1 MITNFEEITEDLS
14 EKDRIYEPFV
24 DKVLKGLN
32 KPTKA
37 PVIVYMINQA
47 IATEYDYKEANF
59 TEVRLRK
66 FVNFYRSHGIIPI
79 CATSEGYFVSFEN
92 KVLESQIKSLEE
104 RAHGI
109 LLAARGLKKHLK

>member
-1 MITNFEEITEDLS
+1 MITNFEKITEDLN
-14 EKDRIYEPFV
+14 EKDKIYEPFV
-24 DKVLKGLN
+24 ERVLKGLSQA
-32 KPTKA
+32 TKS

-47 IATEYDYKEANF
+47 IATEYDHKEANF

-66 FVNFYRSHGIIPI
+66 FVNFYRSHGLIPV
-79 CATSEGYFVSFEN
+79 CATNEGYFVSFEN

>member
-1 MITNFEEITEDLS
+1 MITNFEQITEDLS
-14 EKDRIYEPFV
+14 ENDKIYEPFV
-24 DKVLKGLN
+24 ERILKSLN
-32 KPTKA
+32 RATKA

-66 FVNFYRSHGIIPI
+66 FVNYYRAHGLIPI

-92 KVLESQIKSLEE
+92 KILESQIKSLEE

-109 LLAARGLKKHLK
+109 LLAAKGLKKHLK